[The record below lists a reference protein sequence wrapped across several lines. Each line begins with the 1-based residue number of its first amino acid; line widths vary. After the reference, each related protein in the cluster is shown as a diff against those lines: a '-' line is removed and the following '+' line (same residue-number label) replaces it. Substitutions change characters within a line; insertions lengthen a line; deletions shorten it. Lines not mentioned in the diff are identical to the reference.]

1 MKTKITLILMVLLV
15 AGCELRS
22 EINKCVDAK
31 LTIIVDQ
38 ECMAIN
44 QGKNEKAESTH
55 VENHSDHL
63 PAYVPRF
70 GRTRPLVV
78 IVGENYYT
86 ELTDYV
92 VPYGILMASGAAEVM
107 ALATQSGPIR
117 MFPAPVNVQ
126 PQATTAAFDVSHP
139 EGADYVIVPAVHRDT
154 DPTLIAW
161 VKSQAQK
168 GATVVGVC
176 DGVWVVARAGL
187 LDGRKATGHWYSR
200 SDLRTK
206 FPQTDWVSNRRYV
219 SDGKVVTTTGVT
231 ATIPTSLALVEAIVG
246 HERAK
251 ALALSLGGDG
261 MNWSS
266 AHQSERFNLDWSHRF
281 TIASNFLA
289 FWSHE
294 EVGIAIEPGVD
305 EIALALQAEVY
316 SATYKSTAYTV
327 FDQAGPLKTKRGLMI
342 EPNRTRSNAPS
353 RMLTPVDATRPLR
366 ALDDTLKEIGA
377 DYGPRTRAWVSLQ
390 MEYRGN

>member
-1 MKTKITLILMVLLV
+1 MRHILLLCTLLSIICAACPDSAPALQ
-15 AGCELRS
+15 AAAKS
-22 EINKCVDAK
+22 TYVDTSA
-31 LTIIVDQ
+31 
-38 ECMAIN
+38 
-44 QGKNEKAESTH
+44 
-55 VENHSDHL
+55 DHL

-70 GRTRPLVV
+70 GRTRPLVA
-78 IVGENYYT
+78 IVGENHYT

-126 PQATTAAFDVSHP
+126 PQATTAAFDASHP

-168 GATVVGVC
+168 GATVVGIC

-187 LDGRKATGHWYSR
+187 LEGRKATGHWYSR

-206 FPQTDWVSNRRYV
+206 FAQTDWVSNRRYV
-219 SDGKVVTTTGVT
+219 ADGKVVTTTGVT
-231 ATIPTSLALVEAIVG
+231 ATIPTSLALVEAIAG
-246 HERAK
+246 HEHAK

-261 MNWSS
+261 MQWSP

-353 RMLTPVDATRPLR
+353 RMLTPVDATRPLL
-366 ALDDTLKEIGA
+366 ALDDSLKQIGA
-377 DYGPRTRAWVSLQ
+377 DYGPRTQAWVSLQ